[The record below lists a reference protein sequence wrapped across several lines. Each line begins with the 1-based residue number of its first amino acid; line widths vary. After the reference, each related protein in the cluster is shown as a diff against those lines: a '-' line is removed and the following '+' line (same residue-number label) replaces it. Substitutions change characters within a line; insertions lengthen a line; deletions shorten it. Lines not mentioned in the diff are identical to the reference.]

1 MVRETLTL
9 GERWQAVGMLQVG
22 FSKRRVAGQMG
33 VHYSALDR
41 LMQRLKMTGMVDLAE
56 HLESIC

>member
-1 MVRETLTL
+1 
-9 GERWQAVGMLQVG
+9 MLQAG

-33 VHYSALDR
+33 VHYSALAR
-41 LMQRLKMTGMVDLAE
+41 LIQRLKMTGMVDLAE

>member
-1 MVRETLTL
+1 MVRQTLTL
-9 GERWQAVGMLQVG
+9 GERWRAVGMLQTG

-33 VHYSALDR
+33 VHHSALDR
-41 LMQRLKMTGMVDLAE
+41 FIQRLKMTAMVDLAE

>member
-41 LMQRLKMTGMVDLAE
+41 LMQRLKMTVG
-56 HLESIC
+56 ICDQ

>member
-1 MVRETLTL
+1 MVREALTL
-9 GERWQAVGMLQVG
+9 GERWQAVGMLQTG
-22 FSKRRVAGQMG
+22 FSKRRVAGQMS

-41 LMQRLKMTGMVDLAE
+41 LIQRLKMTGMVDLAE